1 MVTFETNAEN
11 QEFYVADFNYLVKD
25 SVWYLVALM
34 CDDIIVKGFDYE
46 LNSGR
51 KLNLALDYSEVSNVV
66 DIIKKI

>member
-1 MVTFETNAEN
+1 
-11 QEFYVADFNYLVKD
+11 
-25 SVWYLVALM
+25 M